1 MRARFLPMRSS
12 LLYAPPLLLLLA
24 TALWYGR
31 DAARMAAERASGLRG
46 RASVADRL
54 AEYGPA
60 ARTRLAPAFA
70 AAGVAYPP
78 ARLILVG
85 LKDEMR
91 LEVWA
96 ADAAG
101 PFRFVHVYPILAA
114 SGELGPK
121 LREGDLQT
129 PEGLYKIEALNPN
142 SRFHLSLR
150 LNYPNEFDLYH
161 ARREG
166 RSAPGSDIMIHGAAV
181 SIGCLAMGDP
191 AIEELFTLTA
201 ETGREN
207 VRVILSPA
215 DFRTRG
221 DFQPGPDAPPWTAE
235 LYAEI
240 RRELAALQ

>member
-1 MRARFLPMRSS
+1 MRSR
-12 LLYAPPLLLLLA
+12 LLFAPPLVALLA
-24 TALWYGR
+24 AALWFGQ
-31 DAARMAAERASGLRG
+31 DAARMTAERTAALQG
-46 RASVADRL
+46 RATVADRL

-60 ARTRLAPAFA
+60 ARARLAPAFA
-70 AAGVAYPP
+70 AAGIAYPP

-96 ADAAG
+96 AERSG
-101 PFRFVHVYPILAA
+101 PFRFVSAYPILAA

-129 PEGLYKIEALNPN
+129 PEGIYKIEALNPN

-150 LNYPNEFDLYH
+150 LNYPNAFDQLH

-166 RSAPGSDIMIHGAAV
+166 RSEPGSDIMIHGGAV

-221 DFQPGPDAPPWTAE
+221 DFQPGPDAPHWTAE

-240 RRELAALQ
+240 QRELAALR

>member
-1 MRARFLPMRSS
+1 
-12 LLYAPPLLLLLA
+12 LLA
-24 TALWYGR
+24 AAAYWFGR
-31 DAARMAAERASGLRG
+31 DAARIAAQRTAELRG

-54 AEYGPA
+54 AQYGPA
-60 ARTRLAPAFA
+60 ARARLAPAFA

-78 ARLILVG
+78 ARLALVG
-85 LKDEMR
+85 LKDKMR

-101 PFRFVHVYPILAA
+101 PFRFVTAYSILAA

-129 PEGLYKIEALNPN
+129 PEGVYRIEALNPN

-150 LNYPNEFDLYH
+150 LNYPNDFDQYH

-166 RSAPGSDIMIHGAAV
+166 RSKPGSDIMIHGGAV

-207 VRVILSPA
+207 VRVILSPT
-215 DFRTRG
+215 DFRTPG
-221 DFQPGPDAPPWTAE
+221 EFQPAPDAPTWTAQ